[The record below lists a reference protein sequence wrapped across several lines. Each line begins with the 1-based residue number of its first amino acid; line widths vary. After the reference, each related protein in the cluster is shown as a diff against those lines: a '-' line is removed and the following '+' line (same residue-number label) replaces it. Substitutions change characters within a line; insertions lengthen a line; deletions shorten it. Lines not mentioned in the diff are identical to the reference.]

1 MNADEIK
8 KRTKAFALQIIRLA
22 DDLPKS
28 RSANVIANQLMRSAT
43 SVGAN
48 YRSACRARSRADF
61 IAKMGI
67 VEEEADESVYWIELL
82 VESGSVGDDQV
93 SAMLAEAREIVS
105 IAVSSIKTARRN
117 AVAEKPRQST
127 TRNQQSAL

>member
-82 VESGSVGDDQV
+82 VDSGSVGDDQV